1 VGNKIRVLVV
11 DDSFLMRKLLSD
23 IIAGDPDLVVIDKAK
38 NGQEALEKIL
48 RLKPDVVTMD
58 INMPLMDGLAVL
70 KEVMMKQ
77 PTRIIMISAYT
88 RSGASATFDAL
99 KLGAVD
105 FIPKP
110 SGEISL
116 DLRRLKDEIIAKIK
130 IAAAVDI
137 NKAVSSLTIAP
148 FKEIRKI
155 SEPKVVVIGASTGG
169 PRVLLEIMQHL
180 PHAISAPVLIVQHM
194 PEGFTLTFAERL
206 AWESEIRTK
215 EAENDDILEAGKA
228 FVAPAGYH
236 MVLEKSGN
244 QVCIRLNQDP
254 FINFVRPS
262 IDPTLMSAAEI
273 FGTGVIAVILTGM
286 GKDGLDGSRRVK
298 EKGGVVIVQ
307 NQETS
312 AVWGMPRAVSEAG
325 LANEVVPAVGVADT
339 ILRYL

>member
-236 MVLEKSGN
+236 MVF
-244 QVCIRLNQDP
+244 IRLNQDP